1 MTNDDDDAGIDIF
14 NDDHGHYPCCVIVFS
29 RQWRQPQILSSCEA
43 GIARR
48 KKSNRRAYRD
58 QGAAKGRMSGD
69 KTGGWVGGGW
79 WRRLARRGAGEHGG
93 RSGRKNSRKQ
103 GEERGTNR
111 SNPRT
116 APGKC
121 DSHQNKLGSPSQ
133 TPFTAKPI

>member
-29 RQWRQPQILSSCEA
+29 RQWRQPQILSSCGA

-69 KTGGWVGGGW
+69 KTGGLGR
-79 WRRLARRGAGEHGG
+79 RRLVEDVGKERRRRTRRTKREEEQQETRRGKRNEPIK
-93 RSGRKNSRKQ
+93 SKNSFRKVQ
-103 GEERGTNR
+103 FA
-111 SNPRT
+111 S
-116 APGKC
+116 K
-121 DSHQNKLGSPSQ
+121 
-133 TPFTAKPI
+133 